1 MQSRSKVITMRTAL
15 TLALA
20 LFAAPMA
27 AQADDL
33 TVPVNQSRVLPFIGV
48 VQDVVV
54 GNTEIADI
62 RVIDTRTVVL
72 IGKQPGVT
80 NVMLLDNQGRTLFN
94 DRVIVSAN
102 SGSAVTVYRGGETVE
117 MACSPYCQATDAA
130 APAS

>member
-15 TLALA
+15 ILALA
-20 LFAAPMA
+20 LAVSPMA
-27 AQADDL
+27 AQADDM
-33 TVPVNQSRVLPFIGV
+33 TVPVNQSRVLPFSGA

-72 IGKQPGVT
+72 IGKRAGVT
-80 NVMLLDNQGRTLFN
+80 NVMLLDSQGRALFN
-94 DRVIVSAN
+94 QQVVVSTN

-117 MACSPYCQATDAA
+117 MACSPYCQSVSGE
-130 APAS
+130 PAS